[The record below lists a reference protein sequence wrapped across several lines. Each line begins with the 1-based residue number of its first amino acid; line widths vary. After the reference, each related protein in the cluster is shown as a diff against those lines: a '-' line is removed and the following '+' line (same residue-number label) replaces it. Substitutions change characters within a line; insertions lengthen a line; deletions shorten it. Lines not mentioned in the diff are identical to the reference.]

1 MSKNFETILEQ
12 VHHLSRWEQLAL
24 IASIAQIIGEDEP
37 DILLAHIIEE
47 NRRRLAAFEARET
60 QAEID
65 KLVKEAKS
73 GWWERN
79 KDRFPGLAD
88 A

>member
-12 VHHLSRWEQLAL
+12 VHHLSQWEQLAL
-24 IASIAQIIGEDEP
+24 IASIAQIVGENEP
-37 DILLAHIIEE
+37 DILPAHIIEE
-47 NRRRLAAFEARET
+47 NRRRLAAFEAEEM

-65 KLVKEAKS
+65 KLAKETKS

-79 KDRFPGLAD
+79 KDRFPDLAD